1 MSKLDFEKA
10 KADIGQI
17 VAIVKT
23 VPEPLQQRCF
33 ELLFEKAFAD
43 TKTAQEPKAKD
54 PELEKVT
61 EPAEP
66 SAGGKKLPGNI
77 KAILRRGDV
86 TEDDLGKLF
95 MLEHDP
101 LLPVYKLPKGNQAK
115 AQMAKVMMVLLENG
129 LLNNSLTAPYAELR
143 EALKDEGL
151 HDGNFNKALKRNADL
166 FRGAITK
173 DSIDENGTVELSGPG
188 LERLAETI
196 KELAQ

>member
-1 MSKLDFEKA
+1 MAKLDFAKA
-10 KADIGQI
+10 KADIAQI
-17 VAIVKT
+17 VDIVKT
-23 VPEPLQQRCF
+23 VPENLQQVCF
-33 ELLFEKAFAD
+33 EMLFEAAFS
-43 TKTAQEPKAKD
+43 EPPPPEAKPKP
-54 PELEKVT
+54 PEVEKPA

-66 SAGGKKLPGNI
+66 VGGKKLPGNI
-77 KAILRRGDV
+77 KAILRRGEV
-86 TEDDLGKLF
+86 TEEDLGKLF

-101 LLPVYKLPKGNQAK
+101 LLPVYKLPKGNTSK

-129 LLNNSLTAPYAELR
+129 LLNNNISAPYAELR

-173 DSIDENGTVELSGPG
+173 DAIDENGTVELSGPG
-188 LERLAETI
+188 LEKLAETI

>member
-1 MSKLDFEKA
+1 MSKMDFEKA
-10 KADIGQI
+10 KADIAQI
-17 VAIVKT
+17 VEIVKT
-23 VPEPLQQRCF
+23 VPEGLQQRCF
-33 ELLFEKAFAD
+33 ELLFEQAFS
-43 TKTAQEPKAKD
+43 EPKQV
-54 PELEKVT
+54 PEVERKAPEAEKPAEGA
-61 EPAEP
+61 EPAV
-66 SAGGKKLPGNI
+66 SGKKLPGNI

-86 TEDDLGKLF
+86 TEEDLGKLF

-101 LLPVYKLPKGNQAK
+101 LLPVYRLPKGNTSK

-129 LLNNSLTAPYAELR
+129 LLNNNISAPYAELR

-173 DSIDENGTVELSGPG
+173 DGIDENGTVELSGPG
-188 LERLAETI
+188 LEKLAETI

>member
-1 MSKLDFEKA
+1 MAKLDFAKA
-10 KADIGQI
+10 KADIVQI
-17 VAIVKT
+17 VDIVKT
-23 VPEPLQQRCF
+23 VPENLQQVCF
-33 ELLFEKAFAD
+33 EMLFEAAFSEAHPPEA
-43 TKTAQEPKAKD
+43 KVKPPEP
-54 PELEKVT
+54 EKPA

-66 SAGGKKLPGNI
+66 VVGKKLPGNI

-101 LLPVYKLPKGNQAK
+101 LLPVYKLPKGNTSK

-129 LLNNSLTAPYAELR
+129 LLNNNISAPYAELR

-173 DSIDENGTVELSGPG
+173 DGIDENGTVELSGPG
-188 LERLAETI
+188 FEKLAETI

>member
-10 KADIGQI
+10 KGDIAQI
-17 VAIVKT
+17 VEIVKT
-23 VPEPLQQRCF
+23 VPEALQQRCF
-33 ELLFEKAFAD
+33 ELLFEKAFSEA
-43 TKTAQEPKAKD
+43 KRAPEPAANER
-54 PELEKVT
+54 PT

-66 SAGGKKLPGNI
+66 VAGKKLPGNI

-101 LLPVYKLPKGNQAK
+101 LLPVYKLPKGNTSK

-129 LLNNSLTAPYAELR
+129 LLNNSLSAPYSELR

-151 HDGNFNKALKRNADL
+151 HDGNFNKVLKRNAEL
-166 FRGAITK
+166 FKGAITK
-173 DSIDENGTVELSGPG
+173 DGIDEIGTVDLSGAG
-188 LERLAETI
+188 LEKLAETI

>member
-10 KADIGQI
+10 KSDIAQI
-17 VAIVKT
+17 VEIVKT
-23 VPEPLQQRCF
+23 VPEALQQRCF
-33 ELLFEKAFAD
+33 ELLFERAFSEPKPAP
-43 TKTAQEPKAKD
+43 KVEPKA
-54 PELEKVT
+54 PEAEKANEAP
-61 EPAEP
+61 EPA
-66 SAGGKKLPGNI
+66 AGSKKLPGNI

-101 LLPVYKLPKGNQAK
+101 LLPVYKLPKGNTAK

-129 LLNNSLTAPYAELR
+129 LLNNNISAPYAELR

-173 DSIDENGTVELSGPG
+173 DGIDENGTVELSGPG
-188 LERLAETI
+188 LEKLAETI